1 MLNVHIIVGARPNL
15 MKAAPIYKA
24 FKSSGKINPEVIDTG
39 QHYDKNMSQVFF
51 EEFGLP
57 KPSHELAVGS
67 GSHATQTAKIMTGYE
82 QICLKKKPDW
92 TIVVGDVNSTLACA
106 ITAAKLDI
114 PVAHLEAG
122 LRSRDLSMPEEVNR
136 IVTDSISTLLWTP
149 SEDATENLLLEGH
162 QQSAI
167 DFVGNI
173 MIDTLEAMK
182 ERFTNRAFWKQLDL
196 EVGSYSLMTFH
207 RPSNVDRPETVVQ
220 IANEILEVS
229 QKIPVVF
236 PIHPR
241 TRESMR
247 NAGVLAKLENAK
259 NVMLLEPLG
268 YIDFMSLLSN
278 ATFMV
283 SDSGGIQEETSYLG
297 VPCFTVRTTTE
308 RPITLGMGSNSL
320 IGISQIS
327 ESALVPMPERTAV
340 KVPKFWDGH
349 TAQRV
354 TESLLRES

>member
-1 MLNVHIIVGARPNL
+1 
-15 MKAAPIYKA
+15 
-24 FKSSGKINPEVIDTG
+24 
-39 QHYDKNMSQVFF
+39 
-51 EEFGLP
+51 
-57 KPSHELAVGS
+57 
-67 GSHATQTAKIMTGYE
+67 
-82 QICLKKKPDW
+82 
-92 TIVVGDVNSTLACA
+92 
-106 ITAAKLDI
+106 
-114 PVAHLEAG
+114 
-122 LRSRDLSMPEEVNR
+122 
-136 IVTDSISTLLWTP
+136 
-149 SEDATENLLLEGH
+149 
-162 QQSAI
+162 
-167 DFVGNI
+167 
-173 MIDTLEAMK
+173 
-182 ERFTNRAFWKQLDL
+182 
-196 EVGSYSLMTFH
+196 MTFH